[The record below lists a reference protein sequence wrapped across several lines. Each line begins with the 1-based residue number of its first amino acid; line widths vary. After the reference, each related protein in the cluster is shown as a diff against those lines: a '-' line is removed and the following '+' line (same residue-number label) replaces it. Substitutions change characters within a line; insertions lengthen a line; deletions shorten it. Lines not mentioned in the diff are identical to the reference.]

1 ECSLI
6 SGLVCDSD
14 GKSVTKFT
22 KRVPCR
28 YTNGHSYKTALLL
41 SIFLGMFGIDR
52 FYLGYP
58 AIGLLKFCTLGFFF
72 LFQLIDILLIATQV
86 IGPSDGSE
94 YVIDYYGAR
103 LIKVNYDND
112 TYLRPH

>member
-1 ECSLI
+1 MCMRCIYL
-6 SGLVCDSD
+6 
-14 GKSVTKFT
+14 
-22 KRVPCR
+22 
-28 YTNGHSYKTALLL
+28 NGHSYQTALLL

-72 LFQLIDILLIATQV
+72 LFQLIDILLIASQV
-86 IGPSDGSE
+86 VGPSDGAN

-103 LIKVNYDND
+103 LIKVSYNND
-112 TYLRPH
+112 TYLKPQN